1 MADADPRRPLLRA
14 WLGRF
19 IAFSVL
25 LGGWAV
31 SLPDFSG
38 PDEPAHVLRAA
49 AVAGGDLETDPRDLG
64 DGESVVTG
72 IPRSLTL
79 GSAIAVCYVFDPTT
93 TPCGPPFVEDG
104 TPSEAVTTAG
114 SAPPLFHGLVGPP
127 LRAEPDARG
136 LLLARLVNAA
146 ACAALLATA
155 AAFALRARRRAFLLA
170 GLGVA
175 VTPMACYLATIIN
188 PSGIEIAAG
197 IATWV
202 LLLVAAREERPLS
215 TGMAAALVAAGSV
228 LVLSRALSAMFFVLI
243 VATVVLALG
252 WRAFD
257 PRRRQ
262 VQVAVGV
269 LGVAFVAA
277 AAWVLSHDP
286 TALVPAL
293 VIQPASLFS
302 KLMQSI
308 GKTGSNLEQM
318 IAAFGWL
325 DVRSPRGVHFAWLF
339 VAATLVLLAM
349 HATRQVRA
357 RLALVAVIVASF
369 AIPIVIEVRGYDEYG
384 LIWQGR
390 YILPIA
396 VGIPLLSGVLLDRS
410 PAPLRTLLERP
421 RRTLIL
427 VLWVAHCA
435 AFWFLLRRYSMGA
448 DASVVIPLHP
458 EWSPRLHPWVLAA
471 IVAAAS
477 GEWARWLIRS
487 AEPEVDAE
495 LEPAAA

>member
-1 MADADPRRPLLRA
+1 MADADPDKPLLRV

-19 IAFSVL
+19 VVFSVL

-49 AVAGGDLETDPRDLG
+49 AVAGGDLETEARDLG
-64 DGESVVTG
+64 DGKSFVTD

-79 GSAIAVCYVFDPTT
+79 GSPIAGCYVFDPTA
-93 TPCGPPFVEDG
+93 TPCGPPFVRDNA
-104 TPSEAVTTAG
+104 PSEAITTAG
-114 SAPPLFHGLVGPP
+114 SAPPLFYALVGPP
-127 LRAEPDARG
+127 LRAEPSARG
-136 LLLARLVNAA
+136 LLVARLVNAA

-155 AAFALRARRRAFLLA
+155 AAFALRARRRAFLLL

-175 VTPMACYLATIIN
+175 VTPMVCYLATIVN

-197 IATWV
+197 VATWM
-202 LLLVAAREERPLS
+202 LLLVAATEGRPIS
-215 TGMAAALVAAGSV
+215 MGMATALAAAGSV
-228 LVLSRALSAMFFVLI
+228 LVLSRALSAVYLVLI
-243 VATVVLALG
+243 MATVVLAFG

-257 PRRRQ
+257 PRRHPVR
-262 VQVAVGV
+262 VGVGV

-293 VIQPASLFS
+293 VIQPASLFG
-302 KLMQSI
+302 KLMQSV
-308 GKTGSNLEQM
+308 GKTGLNLEQM

-325 DVRSPRGVHFAWLF
+325 DFRSPRGVHFAWLF
-339 VAATLVLLAM
+339 VTVTLVFFAM
-349 HATRQVRA
+349 HATNQVRA
-357 RLALVAVIVASF
+357 RLALLSVIAATF
-369 AIPIVIEVRGYDEYG
+369 LIPIVIEVRGYDDYG

-390 YILPIA
+390 YILPVA
-396 VGIPLLSGVLLDRS
+396 VGIPLLSGVLLDRAT
-410 PAPLRTLLERP
+410 APLRSLLERP
-421 RRTLIL
+421 RRSLIL
-427 VLWVAHCA
+427 MLWVAHCA

-458 EWSPRLHPWVLAA
+458 EWSPRLHPWVLAV

-487 AEPEVDAE
+487 AEPGSDDE
-495 LEPAAA
+495 LEPVTV

>member
-1 MADADPRRPLLRA
+1 MADADPDRPLFRA

-19 IAFSVL
+19 IVFSIL
-25 LGGWAV
+25 LGGWAI

-49 AVAGGDLETDPRDLG
+49 AVAGGHLQTEQRDLG
-64 DGESVVTG
+64 NGESFVTD

-79 GSAIAVCYVFDPTT
+79 GSPIAVCYVFNPTT
-93 TPCGPPFVEDG
+93 TPCGPPFARDD
-104 TPSEAVTTAG
+104 TPTEAITTAG
-114 SAPPLFHGLVGPP
+114 SAPPLFYALVGPP

-175 VTPMACYLATIIN
+175 VTPMACYLATIVN

-202 LLLVAAREERPLS
+202 LLLVATREDRAMP
-215 TGMAAALVAAGSV
+215 TGMAAALAVAGSV
-228 LVLSRALSAMFFVLI
+228 LVLSRALSAVYFVLI
-243 VATVVLALG
+243 VGTVVLAFG

-262 VQVAVGV
+262 VQAIVGV
-269 LGVAFVAA
+269 LGVSFLVA
-277 AAWVLSHDP
+277 AAWVLTHDP

-293 VIQPASLFS
+293 VIQPASLFG
-302 KLMQSI
+302 KLMQSV

-339 VAATLVLLAM
+339 VTGTLVLFAM
-349 HATRQVRA
+349 HSARQLRA
-357 RLALVAVIVASF
+357 QLALVAVVA
-369 AIPIVIEVRGYDEYG
+369 ATLLIPIVIEVRGYDQYG

-390 YILPIA
+390 YILPVA
-396 VGIPLLSGVLLDRS
+396 VGIPLLSGVLLDRAA
-410 PAPLRTLLERP
+410 APMRAFLERP
-421 RRTLIL
+421 RRSLI
-427 VLWVAHCA
+427 VMLWVAHCV

-471 IVAAAS
+471 IVGAAS
-477 GEWARWLIRS
+477 GEWAWWLIRS
-487 AEPEVDAE
+487 AEPAVDE
-495 LEPAAA
+495 LDPVAV